1 MKRRVAFGMFMAL
14 TLLVSA
20 CGNSNGNDSTGGG
33 NNAGTGGTEGQ
44 AAPAKISIMTP
55 LHMAETPDPKIE
67 QLIEEKLNV
76 ELDIQWIPASTF
88 QDRMNAASAT
98 GSLTDIV
105 NISIT
110 GANREAI
117 RDGQFWDITSYIDQY
132 ENLKKLK
139 PEVLN
144 NTKVDGNLYALYQGR
159 PLSRQGM
166 IYRQDWAEKL
176 GLSAPQTLDDLY
188 AMIEKFTNEDPD
200 GNGQKDTLGLAD
212 RGDLA
217 SGAFKTVASWNGT
230 PNEWGVLEG
239 KLAPAFMFPQYKET
253 MNFFKKLRE
262 NGYINSDFPVTSK
275 TDQQNMISSGKAG
288 VYIGCMCD
296 VQQLYTGLSQVQP
309 DAKLDVHNQV
319 KGASGEFTVFS
330 GPGFNHPYLF
340 PKSAIKSEE
349 ELQQVLA
356 FMDGLM
362 SPEIANLLYWGI
374 ESEHYTVADGKA
386 VPVSDQAKI
395 DRDVKPYN
403 TIEVGDPATNGRL
416 EGRYDYAPMQ
426 KAQDLFADNESHVV
440 SDPTI
445 TLDSDTF
452 TKHKDRLAQII
463 TDATYNYMLGSIDE
477 AGFDKEVDRWKS
489 EGGTQMIEEFN
500 AANEQNK

>member
-1 MKRRVAFGMFMAL
+1 MKRRAAIGMFMTL
-14 TLLVSA
+14 TLLASA
-20 CGNSNGNDSTGGG
+20 CGNSNGNDSTGGS
-33 NNAGTGGTEGQ
+33 NNAGTGGTEGK

-76 ELDIQWIPASTF
+76 DLDIQWIPASTF

-105 NISIT
+105 NITIT

-117 RDGQFWDITSYIDQY
+117 RDGQFWDIGSYIDQY

-176 GLSAPQTLDDLY
+176 GLSAPQTLDELY

-239 KLAPAFMFPQYKET
+239 KLAPAFLFPSYKET

-275 TDQQNMISSGKAG
+275 TDQQNMISNGKAG

-319 KGASGEFTVFS
+319 KGSSGEFTVFS

-349 ELQQVLA
+349 ELKQVLA

-374 ESEHYTVADGKA
+374 EGEHYTVTGGKA
-386 VPVSDQAKI
+386 VPVSDQARI

-416 EGRYDYAPMQ
+416 EGSYDYAPMQ
-426 KAQDLFADNESHVV
+426 KAQDLFADNDSYVV
-440 SDPTI
+440 SDPTL

-463 TDATYNYMLGSIDE
+463 TDATYNYMLGSLDE
-477 AGFDKEVDRWKS
+477 AGFDKEVERWKS
-489 EGGTQMIEEFN
+489 EGGAQMIEEFN
-500 AANEQNK
+500 AAYEQSK